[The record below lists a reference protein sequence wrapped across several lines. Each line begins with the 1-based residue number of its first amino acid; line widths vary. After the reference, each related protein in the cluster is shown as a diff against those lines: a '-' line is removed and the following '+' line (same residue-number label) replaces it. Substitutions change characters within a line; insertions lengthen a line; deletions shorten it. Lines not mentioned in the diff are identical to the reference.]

1 MAERR
6 VEDRLR
12 EEYFDLLPDIRR
24 VAQQLEAEIKYHT
37 LPVSRKLDRHER
49 LEVKSRI
56 KECDSAVDAL
66 RRRQEPAIFDPDQP
80 QLYTLSTL
88 RDLAGVR
95 VLVFP
100 PRRLA
105 EVDNALRE
113 HFTSWESDPFPD
125 ENVLGH
131 KYYGYCVG
139 ASKRVQG
146 EYQILSMLTGLFW
159 QVEHAAIYKPSP
171 NLKGVAASLE
181 MQQRMTE
188 VLLAIRRFEEEFE
201 RLALRE
207 QGNSAESG

>member
-1 MAERR
+1 MADRTT
-6 VEDRLR
+6 EDRLR

-24 VAQQLEAEIKYHT
+24 VARQLEAEIEYYT
-37 LPVSRKLDRHER
+37 LPISHQLERHER
-49 LEVKSRI
+49 LQVISRI

-66 RRRQEPAIFDPDQP
+66 RRRQEGGTFDPGRP
-80 QLYTLSTL
+80 LGYSLTTL

-105 EVDNALRE
+105 DVDQALRE
-113 HFTSWESDPFPD
+113 RFQSWKSDPFPD

-131 KYYGYCVG
+131 KYYGHCD
-139 ASKRVQG
+139 ASTTVQG

-181 MQQRMTE
+181 MQQHMTD
-188 VLLAIRRFEEEFE
+188 VLVAIRRFEEEFE
-201 RLALRE
+201 RLALLE
-207 QGNSAESG
+207 VEDSTESD